1 MAERN
6 NDNDDPAAPEL
17 SRLIELKR
25 RTNEEIICA
34 HLGMINASLASIA
47 NDIRALRAKVEE
59 EFDG

>member
-1 MAERN
+1 MVQDKNE
-6 NDNDDPAAPEL
+6 NDDPAPEL